1 MGDGRHV
8 RRRFPRGR
16 YGREMMLAMVWVQ
29 GRTVA
34 VYVCATWMLLVREQ
48 RGRVCE
54 RSRDSGR
61 ERDGGRERGRESP
74 VAVQLAVECVQHS
87 SAACDALRQ
96 WPPTFRLGVLDTTRL
111 LSNVRSHGTHQT
123 RQHNSSRL
131 SQVAMALQLR
141 RALRWWRGG
150 PVVVANSSCGGE
162 KGWVTAGEQQSLSAL
177 TRAGGEAC

>member
-1 MGDGRHV
+1 
-8 RRRFPRGR
+8 
-16 YGREMMLAMVWVQ
+16 MLAMVWVQ

-74 VAVQLAVECVQHS
+74 VAVQLAVECVHTAPDVCGVRR
-87 SAACDALRQ
+87 SATMAADVQARRVRHLQ
-96 WPPTFRLGVLDTTRL
+96 L
-111 LSNVRSHGTHQT
+111 LLIVRCHGTYQT

>member
-1 MGDGRHV
+1 
-8 RRRFPRGR
+8 
-16 YGREMMLAMVWVQ
+16 MLAMVWVQ

-96 WPPTFRLGVLDTTRL
+96 WPPTFRLASVRHL
-111 LSNVRSHGTHQT
+111 LSNVRGHGTHQT